1 MLMEEKRV
9 LRYTM
14 KERIIHWLAGLTY
27 IYLLFNGL
35 ALWTPA
41 MWWLAAVLGGGPLA
55 RATHPWVGLVFVA
68 AVFYMYGIWRRDM
81 KITETDRRWAKTI
94 GAYVRN
100 EEEVLPLTEARR
112 SFDQWAPVDRFNL
125 GQKYFFWAMFWA
137 GIVLLLT
144 GMVLWWTEYLP
155 WSLRFLR
162 YISVILHPIAFLVTF
177 GAFVIH
183 VYMGTAVVRGGFT
196 SVIRGE
202 VTESWARHHHRMWLD
217 RVLKSAPERK

>member
-1 MLMEEKRV
+1 MEEEKRV
-9 LRYTM
+9 LRYTLS
-14 KERIIHWLAGLTY
+14 ERITHWIAGFSY
-27 IYLLFNGL
+27 MYLLVNGL
-35 ALWTPA
+35 ALWTPS
-41 MWWLAAVLGGGPLA
+41 MWWIAAVLGGGPLA

-68 AVFYMYGIWRRDM
+68 TVFYMFKIWRQDM
-81 KITETDRRWAKTI
+81 KVTEADRRWAKTI

-100 EEEVLPLTEARR
+100 EAERLAPVEARR

-202 VTESWARHHHRMWLD
+202 VTETWARHHHRLWLD
-217 RVLKSAPERK
+217 RVLKGALARK

>member
-1 MLMEEKRV
+1 MEEEKRV
-9 LRYTM
+9 LRYTLP
-14 KERIIHWLAGLTY
+14 ERVTHWIAGFSY
-27 IYLLFNGL
+27 MYLLVNGL

-41 MWWLAAVLGGGPLA
+41 MWWIAAVLGGGPLA

-68 AVFYMYGIWRRDM
+68 TVFYMFKIWRQDM
-81 KITETDRRWAKTI
+81 KVTDADRRWAKTI

-100 EEEVLPLTEARR
+100 EAERLPPVEARR

-202 VTESWARHHHRMWLD
+202 VTETWARHHHRLWLD
-217 RVLKSAPERK
+217 RVLKSAPARK

>member
-1 MLMEEKRV
+1 MEETRV

-14 KERIIHWLAGLTY
+14 KERLIHWLAGLSY

-35 ALWTPA
+35 ALWTPT
-41 MWWLAAVLGGGPLA
+41 MWWMAAVLGGGPLA

-68 AVFYMYGIWRRDM
+68 TVFYMFKIWRQDM
-81 KITETDRRWAKTI
+81 MVTDTDRQWGKTI

-100 EEEVLPLTEARR
+100 EGESLSPTEAER
-112 SFDQWAPVDRFNL
+112 SFQQWAPVDRFNL

-144 GMVLWWTEYLP
+144 GMVLWWSEYIP

-162 YISVILHPIAFLVTF
+162 YISVILHPVAFLVTF

-183 VYMGTAVVRGGFT
+183 VYMGTAVVRGGFS

-202 VTESWARHHHRMWLD
+202 VTETWARHHHRLWLD
-217 RVLKSAPERK
+217 RVLKSAPARK